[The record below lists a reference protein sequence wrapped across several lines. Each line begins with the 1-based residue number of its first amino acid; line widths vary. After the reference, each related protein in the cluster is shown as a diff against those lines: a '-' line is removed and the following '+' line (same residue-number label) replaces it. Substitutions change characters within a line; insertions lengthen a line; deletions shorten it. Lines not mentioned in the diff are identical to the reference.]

1 MSKFIDLT
9 KDQDLQMP
17 QRATPLSAGYDVR
30 AAEDTI
36 IPSMWQTIEKISKM
50 ETPFETNLYTL
61 EEQAA
66 MVKRWGLKPT
76 LVPVKFAIELA
87 DNEYCMFVP
96 RSGVATKNMLH
107 IPNSP
112 STIDADYI
120 QSDNKGECFVP
131 VYNLSPW
138 NLVIKKGDR
147 FAQAIISEY
156 KITEDDA
163 PLSVQRNGGF
173 GSSGGK

>member
-36 IPSMWQTIEKISKM
+36 VPSMWQTIEKISKM
-50 ETPFETNLYTL
+50 ETPFEKNLYTL

-112 STIDADYI
+112 
-120 QSDNKGECFVP
+120 
-131 VYNLSPW
+131 
-138 NLVIKKGDR
+138 
-147 FAQAIISEY
+147 IISEY
-156 KITEDDA
+156 KITEDDV

>member
-1 MSKFIDLT
+1 MSKFIDLSR
-9 KDQDLQMP
+9 DQDLQMP

-36 IPSMWQTIEKISKM
+36 IPSVWQTIVGIAKM
-50 ETPFETNLYTL
+50 ETPFEKAVYTL

-66 MVKRWGLKPT
+66 RVTRWGLKPT
-76 LVPVKFAIELA
+76 LVPVKFAIQLA

-138 NLVIKKGDR
+138 NIVLKKGDR

-156 KITEDDA
+156 KTTGDDE